1 MDKKK
6 IGIVCAV
13 VVVLFLFLGFV
24 WPGFLNGSSA
34 TTSPAV
40 VEEVKEAAEDA
51 ARAAADA
58 AADAAQGAADAAA
71 DAAQG
76 AADAAADA
84 AQGAADAAT
93 GAAE

>member
-34 TTSPAV
+34 TTSPALEEK
-40 VEEVKEAAEDA
+40 VEEVKNEVENAANEVEN
-51 ARAAADA
+51 
-58 AADAAQGAADAAA
+58 
-71 DAAQG
+71 
-76 AADAAADA
+76 
-84 AQGAADAAT
+84 AT
-93 GAAE
+93 TGEGETK